1 MEITNNLSEKALYDY
16 KIVRNAIAGDEK
28 AYGELFKRYKDSVY
42 FMILKMVNNRTDA
55 EDLMFEAFEKAF
67 ASLNY
72 YSPQFAF
79 STWLF
84 KIASNNT
91 IDFIRKRKAQTVSLD
106 VDDINPEDRGY
117 INSIPADVRTPDEE
131 AIRQQRADFMREKVA
146 LLKGRYRRL
155 IELRYFD
162 EFSYEEIADTLAI
175 PLGTVKAQ
183 FVCAQRVVVSDSVVF
198 SGVVFDTQDSQTLP
212 NVTCRYGEG
221 KATISDQMGCFVLK
235 IGRKDTVRFTFVGYK
250 PCTVVMPDTLLE
262 DRYMMG
268 VFLSPDTL
276 QLSEA
281 LILRRWGEVQ
291 RQNLINARNN
301 MTGILKQAYAPV
313 DYMDADMNQ
322 RMMLNEYARSVE
334 MKGHVDVGI
343 GVGTQSVDAYKML
356 RMRRRVKNQ
365 KEWLNPNEIDLL
377 KKIYYLK
384 KKEKQDN

>member
-1 MEITNNLSEKALYDY
+1 M
-16 KIVRNAIAGDEK
+16 
-28 AYGELFKRYKDSVY
+28 
-42 FMILKMVNNRTDA
+42 
-55 EDLMFEAFEKAF
+55 
-67 ASLNY
+67 
-72 YSPQFAF
+72 
-79 STWLF
+79 
-84 KIASNNT
+84 
-91 IDFIRKRKAQTVSLD
+91 SLD

-155 IELRYFD
+155 IE
-162 EFSYEEIADTLAI
+162 
-175 PLGTVKAQ
+175 
-183 FVCAQRVVVSDSVVF
+183 
-198 SGVVFDTQDSQTLP
+198 
-212 NVTCRYGEG
+212 
-221 KATISDQMGCFVLK
+221 
-235 IGRKDTVRFTFVGYK
+235 FTFVGYK